1 MVVFECGVRVW
12 CSRGVFEGS
21 VRVWCSSVVFEGS
34 VRAWC
39 SSVVFEGGVR
49 GECSSVKREC
59 SRGECQLLH
68 TFILQLLHTLIIVTS
83 QEYHLEN
90 QTGTR
95 GSSDVVCS
103 SW

>member
-1 MVVFECGVRVW
+1 MW
-12 CSRGVFEGS
+12 CSR
-21 VRVWCSSVVFEGS
+21 VVFEGS
-34 VRAWC
+34 VRGEC
-39 SSVVFEGGVR
+39 SRGVFERSVR
-49 GECSSVKREC
+49 GECSRGVFEREA
-59 SRGECQLLH
+59 RECQLLH
-68 TFILQLLHTLIIVTS
+68 TFIFQLLHTLIIVTS